1 MLIEIAIAILIGSII
16 GWVTNVLA
24 IKMLFRPVY
33 PIRISILGIRVQGL
47 IPKRI
52 SEIAVSVGSII
63 EEELI
68 SIDEIIS
75 LISNEKNKTTA
86 VDSIK
91 KTVSDKVN
99 KKIPFIVPFI
109 IRESALQY
117 IEGQIEKEAPNMIEN
132 IIKDTYAKSSKEIK
146 IGKIVEDKIN
156 EIDLNR
162 LEEIVMKIAKEELK
176 HIEILGGILG
186 ALIGLMQ
193 GILVNFLIIY

>member
-16 GWVTNVLA
+16 AWVTNVLS